1 MRKKEEQPRA
11 ATGAER
17 QAAYR
22 ERHLIEVDTV
32 DSSANMIVP
41 AATKRALERL
51 ENRYAV
57 TQREM
62 LRKVIQDARTTC
74 YRRDPSADL
83 RRYYD

>member
-1 MRKKEEQPRA
+1 VRKKEEQPRA

-17 QAAYR
+17 QATYR
-22 ERHLIEVDTV
+22 ERHLTEVDTV
-32 DSSANMIVP
+32 DSSGNMIVP
-41 AATKRALERL
+41 VATKRALERL

-57 TQREM
+57 TQHEM
-62 LRKVIQDARTTC
+62 LWKVIQDARTTR